1 MMDSYVWD
9 HLRVGPTDRA
19 ILIGATGSGKTTLAR
34 YLCEDPCKPYS
45 IVYDSKISDAITGWS
60 SHKFYT
66 DFDQVERAK
75 EKRIVFRPSIYE
87 AYDANAQ
94 DEFFAW
100 VYDNRN
106 RRLYIDEAYS
116 LVGGTNPSFHLQACL
131 SRGRERGISTITST
145 QRPRRIPIALLSES
159 EHVYVF
165 RLQNKEDCLKVY
177 ELTDIDPYA
186 VRSLHNHEF
195 FYFNCLTGVASPKLT
210 LNLDSVVRLPKSA

>member
-1 MMDSYVWD
+1 MYEWN
-9 HLRVGPTDRA
+9 HLRVGKTDRA

-34 YLCEDPCKPYS
+34 HLCEDPSKPYS
-45 IVYDSKISDAITGWS
+45 IVYDSKVSDAISEWR
-60 SHKFYT
+60 SHVFYD
-66 DFDQVERAK
+66 DFDRVVRSEHP
-75 EKRIVFRPSIYE
+75 RIVFRPTIYE

-100 VYDNRN
+100 VYDNKY

-116 LVGGTNPSFHLQACL
+116 LLGGTNPCFHLQACL

-165 RLQNKEDCLKVY
+165 RLRNKEDCLKVY
-177 ELTDIDPYA
+177 ELTDLDPYA
-186 VRSLHNHEF
+186 VRSLRNHEF
-195 FYFNCLTGVASPKLT
+195 YYFNALTGELSPKLI
-210 LNLDSVVRLPKSA
+210 LNLQPKVVNLPKSA